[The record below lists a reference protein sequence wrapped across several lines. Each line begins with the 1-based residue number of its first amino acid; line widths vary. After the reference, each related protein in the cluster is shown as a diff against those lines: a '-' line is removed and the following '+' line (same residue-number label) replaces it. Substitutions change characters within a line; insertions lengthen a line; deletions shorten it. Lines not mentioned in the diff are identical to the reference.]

1 MKQIAFVVGIAAV
14 IIYLLGY
21 QQKTRKKIIIFN
33 ATSRALYI
41 LQYILLGA
49 FEGAAIDSFSAVST
63 ISSEILSKTDA
74 ILLLLQQRISLLTT
88 PLSLSYGIE

>member
-1 MKQIAFVVGIAAV
+1 MKQIAFVVGITAV

-41 LQYILLGA
+41 LQYLLLSA
-49 FEGAAIDSFSAVST
+49 FEGAVLDIAGI
-63 ISSEILSKTDA
+63 ISSVLAEKKDKPMIKKHLKF
-74 ILLLLQQRISLLTT
+74 
-88 PLSLSYGIE
+88 